1 MWLRPS
7 FSRTRFVWEMLVP
20 PSTSCGVDST
30 YWWQKIFPLINGGFH
45 QTQRRIKSARGMPK
59 LWQDFTTPK
68 FVIQAHLQSTED
80 TGADRSKMRPEA
92 QTTAAEGHEPIAA
105 TRCIGN
111 AWCRRVCARS
121 HNGATYIDGACNGGY
136 MEYKWIQDWI
146 QPCCAPSAL
155 EAMI

>member
-1 MWLRPS
+1 M
-7 FSRTRFVWEMLVP
+7 P

-105 TRCIGN
+105 TRATKCIGN

>member
-1 MWLRPS
+1 
-7 FSRTRFVWEMLVP
+7 
-20 PSTSCGVDST
+20 
-30 YWWQKIFPLINGGFH
+30 
-45 QTQRRIKSARGMPK
+45 MPK

-92 QTTAAEGHEPIAA
+92 QTTATEGHEPIAA
-105 TRCIGN
+105 TRATKCIGN

-136 MEYKWIQDWI
+136 MEYTWIQDWI